1 MARSTFYY
9 NLAKSREPDKYQFLK
24 EKIADVYHLNKGR
37 YGYRRIALVLRQ
49 NGLLINHKTVYR
61 LMKQSKI
68 KCMVRL
74 KKYNSYKA
82 ELNRFVPNLL
92 QRNFKADAPNQ
103 KLVTDVTEFSLCGKK
118 LFLSP
123 VMDLYNGEIIGYS
136 TLNHSTLH
144 LVTDMLESIF
154 KKDTDYLNV
163 ILHSDQGWQYHN
175 AIYQHLLKEKGIVQ
189 SMSRKGNCLD
199 NAAME
204 NFFGILK
211 TELLYLQ
218 KFSSMN
224 EFESELKKYI
234 EYYNNDRI
242 KIKLNGLSPV
252 CFRTQSFPVI

>member
-9 NLAKSREPDKYQFLK
+9 HLAQSKKADKYQVVK
-24 EKIADVYHLNKGR
+24 DKIAAIYHLNKGR
-37 YGYRRIALVLRQ
+37 YGYRRITLVLRQ
-49 NGLLINHKTVYR
+49 DGLVINHKTIYR
-61 LMKQSKI
+61 LMKQDKI

-74 KKYNSYKA
+74 KKYHSYKA
-82 ELNRFVPNLL
+82 DTNEFVPNLL
-92 QRNFKADAPNQ
+92 QRNFKAEAPYQ

-123 VMDLYNGEIIGYS
+123 VMDLYNSEIIGYAIQDHP
-136 TLNHSTLH
+136 TLQ
-144 LVTDMLESIF
+144 LVTNMLESVF
-154 KKDTDYLNV
+154 KKIPDYVNI

-175 AIYQHLLKEKGIVQ
+175 PSYKQFLIKKGVVQ

-218 KFSSMN
+218 KFSSMK

-242 KIKLNGLSPV
+242 KIKLKGLSPV
-252 CFRTQSFPVI
+252 CFRTQSFPIT